1 MNIHSSHGAELRSIR
16 KLLLKFNN
24 MKKLIISVATFTCT
38 LVSFAQT
45 TNANDSITISR
56 YEMQEMLATL
66 DDILEWQQQDIEEGE
81 TSHGSYEEMWGS
93 NYWLT
98 LMAIELRTKLNN

>member
-1 MNIHSSHGAELRSIR
+1 
-16 KLLLKFNN
+16 
-24 MKKLIISVATFTCT
+24 MKKLIKTAAVLLMPMATF
-38 LVSFAQT
+38 AQIDGPHSHDR
-45 TNANDSITISR
+45 DSITISR